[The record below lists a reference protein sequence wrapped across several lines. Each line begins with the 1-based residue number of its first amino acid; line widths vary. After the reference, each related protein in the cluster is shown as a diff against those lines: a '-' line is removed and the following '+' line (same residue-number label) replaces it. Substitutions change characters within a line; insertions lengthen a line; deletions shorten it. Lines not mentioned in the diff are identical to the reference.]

1 MTKYVVL
8 RQRDSDVGPDSS
20 VFEAI
25 ATLDAANARAAV
37 AAAVKNNGA
46 TSGSYGATA
55 GSYVATPVRSFKT
68 VTVTSEST
76 VHIKIT

>member
-8 RQRDSDVGPDSS
+8 QENDTNT
-20 VFEAI
+20 FAI
-25 ATLDAANARAAV
+25 VATVDAANARAAV

-46 TSGSYGATA
+46 TA
-55 GSYVATPVRSFKT
+55 GSYVATPIRSFKT